1 MDIDRK
7 VRPWDENAYKILQR
21 TVEPLGSPPLPT
33 APVSTL
39 DRIRC
44 LDCPSSDNTLA
55 SCDPSFP
62 PPPEAVAWRNL
73 LESARVD
80 DLVYSKA
87 LASQIKSLAC
97 TGDEEAIDVLRGT
110 LGGLRN
116 QFPDLILQHSITWE
130 RLTNSR
136 LFATA
141 SEAPGL
147 IDFIMSPA
155 CPVSASLS
163 NVDRGELVGV
173 KQWWVEHAAR

>member
-1 MDIDRK
+1 
-7 VRPWDENAYKILQR
+7 
-21 TVEPLGSPPLPT
+21 
-33 APVSTL
+33 
-39 DRIRC
+39 
-44 LDCPSSDNTLA
+44 
-55 SCDPSFP
+55 
-62 PPPEAVAWRNL
+62 L